1 MEDVGR
7 LRMMEDGRM
16 IAKKSISCM
25 RVLCIYRMLLAAQK
39 RIRTAILSTDHS
51 LFTLGSNRRESS
63 LKEHELYH
71 EKGDLGVGQVFE
83 IHALRVM
90 ISKPSLLEISI

>member
-25 RVLCIYRMLLAAQK
+25 RVLCIYRTLLAAQK

-51 LFTLGSNRRESS
+51 LFTLGYEPGSRSS
-63 LKEHELYH
+63 IDFYLSYFFIIL
-71 EKGDLGVGQVFE
+71 
-83 IHALRVM
+83 
-90 ISKPSLLEISI
+90 SLFPT